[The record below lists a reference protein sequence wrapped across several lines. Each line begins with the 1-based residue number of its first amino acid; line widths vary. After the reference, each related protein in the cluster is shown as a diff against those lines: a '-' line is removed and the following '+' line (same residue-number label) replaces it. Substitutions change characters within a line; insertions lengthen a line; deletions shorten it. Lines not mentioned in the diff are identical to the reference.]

1 MSRPAVPKANTE
13 ALLREGTPVIHRLI
27 YAMGPSGAGKDS
39 LLEWLMAHLPPPAPV
54 HLARRTITRPV
65 LAQGEQHEAVDLP
78 TFQRLHRAGAFGFS
92 WQANDMHYG
101 VRRSELVPRQAGG
114 WVIVN
119 GSRAHL
125 AEAVRS
131 HPALTVLHITAS
143 VETLRQRLLARGR
156 EGREAIAA
164 RLQRV
169 VEFRIPPQHRAIEIR
184 NDGTLEA
191 AGAALVEALQQL
203 EQWPERGPS

>member
-1 MSRPAVPKANTE
+1 
-13 ALLREGTPVIHRLI
+13 
-27 YAMGPSGAGKDS
+27 MGPSGAGKDS
-39 LLEWLMAHLPPPAPV
+39 LLEWLMAQLPARAPV
-54 HLARRTITRPV
+54 HLARRTITRPTR
-65 LAQGEQHEAVDLP
+65 ADGEQHEGVDLP
-78 TFQRLHRAGAFGFS
+78 TFQRLHRAGEFCFA
-92 WQANDMHYG
+92 WRANGLHYG
-101 VRRSELVPRQAGG
+101 IRRSELAPLQEGG

-125 AEAVRS
+125 AEAASS

-156 EGREAIAA
+156 EGREAVAA

-184 NDGTLEA
+184 NDGTLDE
-191 AGAALVEALQQL
+191 AGAALVAALRELDQG
-203 EQWPERGPS
+203 PEPGWLPRL